1 MITAEFLDL
10 LSKFDLIIRKRITS
24 NYSGARL
31 STAHGRGVVIKDRRI
46 YAPGDDFRV
55 IDWRAYART
64 DKLYVKKYEEERS
77 LSVHLIVDSSASMNY
92 GGRTTKFDYASMLA
106 VGYAY
111 VAVRQNEK
119 FQFATFDDGL
129 HNFKPARG
137 MQQVASMISHLN
149 KVKPDGESRLASA
162 ITQYKRFIKSR
173 SYIVIISDF
182 LVPIEEIKKALP
194 RLGDH
199 EVHVIHV
206 LDQKEVDLRFEGDL
220 RLHDM
225 ETKGVLKT
233 FISPKLR
240 RTYQQKMSEH
250 ILNVEEACD
259 QFGFNYH
266 LATTSKPIFDT
277 FYELLK

>member
-10 LSKFDLIIRKRITS
+10 LGKFDLIIRKKVTS
-24 NYSGARL
+24 NYSGIRI
-31 STAHGRGVVIKDRRI
+31 SVAHGRGVVIKDRRI
-46 YAPGDDFRV
+46 YAPGDDFRS
-55 IDWRAYART
+55 IDWNAFART

-77 LSVHLIVDSSASMNY
+77 LSVHIIVDSSASMDY
-92 GGRTTKFDYASMLA
+92 GGKTTKFDYASMLA

-119 FQFATFDDGL
+119 FQFATFGAKMR
-129 HNFKPARG
+129 NFKPARG
-137 MQQVASMISHLN
+137 MRQIASMIDHLN
-149 KVKPDGESRLASA
+149 SMKPEGESFLARGLA
-162 ITQYKRFIKSR
+162 QYKRFIKSR
-173 SYIVIISDF
+173 SYIVLISDF

-199 EVHVIHV
+199 EVHIIHT
-206 LDQKEVDLRFEGDL
+206 LDRKEVDLRMEGDL

-225 ETKGVLKT
+225 ETKGILQT

-240 RTYQQKMSEH
+240 RGYQQKMKQH
-250 ILNVEEACD
+250 ILEVEETCD
-259 QFGFNYH
+259 QLGFNYH
-266 LATTSKPIFDT
+266 LVTTEIPIFDT